1 MGALEHSGSTDNVQ
15 KGNENFTQAHLS
27 PEHYQSGNPAGRD
40 NRTAQASDGLDAIS
54 NTVNTKERPV
64 EAVAACTLATFNNI
78 ESRNAP
84 ITAAGLRNIAS
95 LMDTNN
101 EVLGAHGLT
110 KNQSAIPQSALDR
123 FSGFLTLQAENH
135 PAPDAKAAI
144 YAVLDRYFKP
154 AQA

>member
-1 MGALEHSGSTDNVQ
+1 MGPMEQAGPADKQPLSHEI
-15 KGNENFTQAHLS
+15 TQAQLN
-27 PEHYQSGNPAGRD
+27 PEQYQTANPPGRD
-40 NRTAQASDGLDAIS
+40 NRANQAPEAFEGIS

-64 EAVAACTLATFNNI
+64 EAVAACTLATFSNI
-78 ESRNAP
+78 ENRNTP

-110 KNQSAIPQSALDR
+110 KDQSAIPQAALDR

-135 PAPDAKAAI
+135 PSPGAKEAI
-144 YAVLDRYFKP
+144 HAVLNRYFKP